1 VSNSRTAPTGTRPRA
16 LGAKPADPAPGVLA
30 SSAPATEPRIEPTPE
45 QVLAMLER
53 AHALAQRAVLAG
65 HHPFGA
71 VLMAADHETVL
82 LEQGN
87 VDSVNHAE
95 AVLARAAAAR
105 YAPAELWPCTL
116 VTTVE
121 PCAMCAG
128 TQYWANIG
136 RVVYGIEERTLL
148 AMTGNHAENP
158 TLDLP
163 CRHVFARGQKEVRVI
178 GPVPAMAEPIA
189 QMQRRYGRS
198 R

>member
-1 VSNSRTAPTGTRPRA
+1 MTDAARSEP
-16 LGAKPADPAPGVLA
+16 
-30 SSAPATEPRIEPTPE
+30 SAAQLT
-45 QVLAMLER
+45 AMLDR
-53 AHALAQRAVLAG
+53 AQALSRRAMEAG

-71 VLMAADHETVL
+71 LLVAADHETVL
-82 LEQGN
+82 MEQGN

-95 AVLARAAAAR
+95 AVLARDAAR
-105 YAPAELWPCTL
+105 RYSPAELWPCTL

-136 RVVYGIEERTLL
+136 RVVYGIEEKTLL
-148 AMTGNHAENP
+148 AITGNHEENP

-163 CRHVFARGQKEVRVI
+163 CRHVFARGHKDVKVI
-178 GPVPAMAEPIA
+178 GPVAAAEEPIA
-189 QMQRRYGRS
+189 ALHRRYWRS

>member
-1 VSNSRTAPTGTRPRA
+1 MNPAASPRA
-16 LGAKPADPAPGVLA
+16 ADV
-30 SSAPATEPRIEPTPE
+30 RIEPTPT
-45 QVLAMLER
+45 QVVALLER
-53 AHALAQRAVLAG
+53 AHALARRAVEAG
-65 HHPFGA
+65 HHPFA
-71 VLMAADHETVL
+71 ALLVAADHETVL

-95 AVLARAAAAR
+95 AVLAREAAKR
-105 YAPAELWPCTL
+105 WPPAELWPCTL

-136 RVVYGIEERTLL
+136 RVVYGIEERSLL
-148 AMTGNHAENP
+148 ELTGNHPENP

-163 CRHVFARGQKEVRVI
+163 CRHVFARGHKDVRVI
-178 GPVPAMAEPIA
+178 GPVASMAEPIVA
-189 QMQRRYGRS
+189 MHRRYWRS

>member
-1 VSNSRTAPTGTRPRA
+1 M
-16 LGAKPADPAPGVLA
+16 KPAKAGASTPPASRARPAPSDARV
-30 SSAPATEPRIEPTPE
+30 EPTPL
-45 QVLAMLER
+45 QVVAMLER
-53 AHALAQRAVLAG
+53 AQTLAGRAMEAG

-71 VLMAADHETVL
+71 LLVAADHETVL
-82 LEQGN
+82 MEQGN

-95 AVLARAAAAR
+95 AVLAREAAKR
-105 YAPAELWPCTL
+105 WPPEQLWPFTL

-136 RVVYGIEERTLL
+136 RTVFGIAEHSLL
-148 AMTGNHAENP
+148 AETGNHAENP

-163 CRHVFARGQKEVRVI
+163 CRHVFARGQKDIRVI
-178 GPVPAMAEPIA
+178 GPVASVGEPIVA
-189 QMQRRYGRS
+189 MHRRYWRS